1 MIFLVRFLLFFG
13 ARSCVE
19 LYVSLRVHSLCVR
32 AFWLGT
38 LDSSN
43 TSLLAEMLVDS
54 NVKTNLGRKF
64 LNIVDRCFPKNHLLH
79 KTLNRNTLKRSHSC
93 VSNMKS
99 TISSHN
105 EHVLSNLN
113 SPTQQS
119 DTCNCRKKTECP
131 LEGKCIQKM
140 LSTRSQQPL
149 RQQVKLIHLIPRW
162 RPINYS
168 FVCMLIGLLQL
179 ESRDHIFPREFLY
192 YGL

>member
-19 LYVSLRVHSLCVR
+19 LYVSLRVYSLSVR
-32 AFWLGT
+32 AFWFGT

-43 TSLLAEMLVDS
+43 TSLLAEMLIDS
-54 NVKTNLGRKF
+54 NVKINLGRKF
-64 LNIVDRCFPKNHLLH
+64 LNIVDRCFPKNHLFH
-79 KTLNRNTLKRSHSC
+79 KTFNRHTLKRSYSC

-119 DTCNCRKKTECP
+119 DTCNCRKKKTDCP

-140 LSTRSQQPL
+140 LSTR
-149 RQQVKLIHLIPRW
+149 
-162 RPINYS
+162 
-168 FVCMLIGLLQL
+168 
-179 ESRDHIFPREFLY
+179 
-192 YGL
+192 

>member
-19 LYVSLRVHSLCVR
+19 LYDSLRVHSLSLR

-54 NVKTNLGRKF
+54 NVKTNRGRKF
-64 LNIVDRCFPKNHLLH
+64 LNIVDRRFPKNHLLH
-79 KTLNRNTLKRSHSC
+79 KTFNRHTLKRSYSC

-99 TISSHN
+99 TISSYN

-119 DTCNCRKKTECP
+119 DTCNCRKKNRLSARRKMHPKDVINQVTATTETTSETYTP
-131 LEGKCIQKM
+131 YSKM
-140 LSTRSQQPL
+140 AAN
-149 RQQVKLIHLIPRW
+149 KLFFCLHVNGPFAAGVR
-162 RPINYS
+162 
-168 FVCMLIGLLQL
+168 
-179 ESRDHIFPREFLY
+179 
-192 YGL
+192 

>member
-19 LYVSLRVHSLCVR
+19 LYVSLRVHSLSLR

-43 TSLLAEMLVDS
+43 ISLLAEMLVDS
-54 NVKTNLGRKF
+54 NVKTNRGRKF
-64 LNIVDRCFPKNHLLH
+64 LNIVDRRFPNNHLLH
-79 KTLNRNTLKRSHSC
+79 KTFNRHTLN
-93 VSNMKS
+93 
-99 TISSHN
+99 
-105 EHVLSNLN
+105 
-113 SPTQQS
+113 
-119 DTCNCRKKTECP
+119 P

-149 RQQVKLIHLIPRW
+149 RQRVKLRHLIPRG

-179 ESRDHIFPREFLY
+179 GSRDQTFPREFLY